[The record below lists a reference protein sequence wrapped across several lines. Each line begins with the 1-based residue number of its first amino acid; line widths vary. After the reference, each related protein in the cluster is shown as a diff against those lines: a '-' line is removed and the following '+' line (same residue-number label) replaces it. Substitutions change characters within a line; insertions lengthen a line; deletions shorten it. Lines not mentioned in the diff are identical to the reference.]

1 MSLATGRYQISSAMK
16 TLTLRWDQTCM
27 SWRDVVRRDFTE
39 RYWNTLEGQL
49 PALLTAMDRLD
60 QVLATARQECE

>member
-1 MSLATGRYQISSAMK
+1 MSLAAGRYQISSAMK

-27 SWRDVVRRDFTE
+27 SWRDVVRRDFTV
-39 RYWNTLEGQL
+39 RYWNLLEGQL
-49 PALLTAMDRLD
+49 PTLLTAMDRLD